1 MKIGIVGHGFV
12 GKAVDYGFETPLVEK
27 FLVDP
32 IYGTTLDDLK
42 EFNPD
47 AVFICLPTPMGEDGS
62 VDASLVTEAVHS
74 LGGRESPM
82 VSHRSSLLSKKLIII
97 KSTVTPD
104 IVGNL
109 CTINGRHYG
118 TVYNP
123 EFLTEKSSQEQ
134 FISPPFHIFGGP
146 SYDTIVLEQLY
157 IEYSNCNECPIY
169 HMTGTEAAF
178 VKYGI
183 NSFLAMKVTFF
194 NQLYDAIGDE
204 GNFNLVIRA
213 MGADP
218 RIGTGHTK
226 VPGFDSKRGFGGA
239 CFPKDTKAFTEFSDK
254 LSLLEK
260 VTEINNEYRSQYEKD
275 EREQAQNIKYDV

>member
-12 GKAVDYGFETPLVEK
+12 GKAVDYGFETPLVQK

-32 IYGTTLDDLK
+32 IYGTILDELK

-47 AVFICLPTPMGEDGS
+47 AVFICLPTPMSADGS
-62 VDASLVTEAVHS
+62 VDASLVQETVYS
-74 LGGRESPM
+74 LGHDSSPM
-82 VSHRSSLLSKKLIII
+82 TKRSPVLSKKLIIV

-104 IVGNL
+104 IVGRL
-109 CTINGRHYG
+109 SRVNGRFYE

-123 EFLTEKSSQEQ
+123 EFLTERSSQEQ
-134 FISPPFHIFGGP
+134 FINPPFHIFGGAP
-146 SYDTIVLEQLY
+146 EGTRALKELYD
-157 IEYSNCNECPIY
+157 EYSNCNRCEIFE
-169 HMTGTEAAF
+169 MTAQEAAF

-183 NSFLAMKVTFF
+183 NSFLATKVTFF
-194 NQLYDAIGDE
+194 NQLYDAVG
-204 GNFNLVIRA
+204 GNGNHNFNTIIRA

-239 CFPKDTKAFTEFSDK
+239 CFPKDTKAFTKFSNK
-254 LSLLEK
+254 LSLLER
-260 VTEINNEYRSQYEKD
+260 VIEINNEYRSQYDKD
-275 EREQAQNIKYDV
+275 EREEAQNVKYD